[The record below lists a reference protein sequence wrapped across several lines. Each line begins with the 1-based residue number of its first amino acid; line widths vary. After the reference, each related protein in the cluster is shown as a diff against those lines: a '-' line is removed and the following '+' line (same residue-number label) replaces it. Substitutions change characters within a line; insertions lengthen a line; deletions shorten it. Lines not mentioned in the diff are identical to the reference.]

1 MTEEVISFIEKA
13 AAKVES
19 RYLNLTTAAS
29 GESGVVR
36 ERVFCYE
43 LYHQLRLLLGDNHQL
58 TLNGEIDKRGHIDFK
73 PNDRKNPDFIFH
85 IQGQHEGNT
94 LIVEV
99 KGKLDKSG
107 IKKDFETLITFV
119 SKYKYEAGVFLLY
132 NHTIKELIKI
142 LNQEFPDFEK
152 VDCADRIFI
161 IVLPTAGQV
170 KQAQKLS
177 SLK

>member
-1 MTEEVISFIEKA
+1 MCLGLEPGA
-13 AAKVES
+13 AGWK
-19 RYLNLTTAAS
+19 LQMN
-29 GESGVVR
+29 
-36 ERVFCYE
+36 
-43 LYHQLRLLLGDNHQL
+43 
-58 TLNGEIDKRGHIDFK
+58 TLSYGGTPFSV
-73 PNDRKNPDFIFH
+73 DFIFH